1 MSEKLVKKV
10 MTKDGV
16 ASIDYLSLAN
26 LPTIDDTVLSG
37 STNAVQSHAVYNALE
52 GKLDSMN
59 GKAADAYKLNGQP
72 PEYYATASAVQTL
85 TDTLN
90 LKFDPETG
98 EITGDIDNIKDNIA
112 SINNMLDT
120 KLDAN
125 AQAVDSAKLG
135 GQKPSYYATA
145 TAVSNAQTTADAAM
159 SNATSALTKIDTLI
173 TDITAIKYVTALPS
187 NPNSKTLYLIK
198 KG

>member
-10 MTKDGV
+10 MTKDGA

-26 LPTIDDTVLSG
+26 LPTIDDTVISG
-37 STNAVQSHAVYNALE
+37 STNAVQSNAVYNALE

-59 GKAADAYKLNGQP
+59 GKAADAYKLNGQL

-112 SINNMLDT
+112 SINNILDT
-120 KLDAN
+120 KLDVN

-135 GQKPSYYATA
+135 GQEPSYYATA

-159 SNATSALTKIDTLI
+159 SSATSAGNVANAAMPKANFSFNAGTATL
-173 TDITAIKYVTALPS
+173 DIIL
-187 NPNSKTLYLIK
+187 
-198 KG
+198 